1 MSERDTDTT
10 TSSISSFYDEQS
22 VFVTGA
28 TGFVGKVLIEKLLR
42 CSAKL
47 KAMYVLVRPQRGKTA
62 KQRTADMLTDRVFD
76 HLRTE
81 QPTFTN
87 KIIVCE
93 GDIMKP
99 NLGLSEEDTA
109 TITDNVSVVFHSAA
123 TVKFDEPLKLS
134 VKMNVVGV
142 KQLIALCHRMTNLKA
157 LIHISTAY
165 SHCDRSQIDETIYPP
180 SLPPDKLIETLN
192 LCYCACARKI

>member
-62 KQRTADMLTDRVFD
+62 KQRTADMLTDRVSGCGRRVGCGEV
-76 HLRTE
+76 L
-81 QPTFTN
+81 
-87 KIIVCE
+87 VCCV
-93 GDIMKP
+93 GVLCWCLVLVSCVGILCWCVVLVVVRKWRVCRSDCVDLFIY
-99 NLGLSEEDTA
+99 LFVFIYVCLSVCPFVCLSVCLFLSLSVCLFVHPSVCPS
-109 TITDNVSVVFHSAA
+109 ICLFVSLSVCMSVVC
-123 TVKFDEPLKLS
+123 LLS
-134 VKMNVVGV
+134 VCLLFV
-142 KQLIALCHRMTNLKA
+142 
-157 LIHISTAY
+157 
-165 SHCDRSQIDETIYPP
+165 
-180 SLPPDKLIETLN
+180 
-192 LCYCACARKI
+192 